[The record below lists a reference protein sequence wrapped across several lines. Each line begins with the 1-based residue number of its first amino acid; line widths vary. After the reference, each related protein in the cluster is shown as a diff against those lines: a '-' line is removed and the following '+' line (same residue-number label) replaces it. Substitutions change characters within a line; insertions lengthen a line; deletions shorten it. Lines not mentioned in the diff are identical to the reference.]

1 MSEQQ
6 QPRDYEAELAAV
18 NANKAEIIN
27 EKRAIQAELQAI
39 KAQSGEVA
47 TSYEL
52 LTSRLM
58 KEDKQRIID
67 GICKE
72 MFVAD
77 AHGFMAELI
86 GGRIE
91 MQMKDG
97 YPTPVINGDVK
108 LTLDDLRKE
117 FSDMT
122 KYGRMLRGNQA
133 SGAGGQ
139 PQPVGFG
146 GSGSGLVS
154 NGNAHNGFGIR

>member
-1 MSEQQ
+1 MSTQQ

-47 TSYEL
+47 TNYEL

-72 MFVAD
+72 LFVAD
-77 AHGFMAELI
+77 AHGFMSELI

-97 YPTPVINGDVK
+97 YPVPVINGDQK
-108 LTLDDLRKE
+108 LSLDDLRKE

-122 KYGRMLRGNQA
+122 KYGRMLRGNPA
-133 SGAGGQ
+133 SGAGGR
-139 PQPVGFG
+139 PQPTLSSGQG
-146 GSGSGLVS
+146 GSLVS
-154 NGNAHNGFGIR
+154 SGNVGSGFGIR